1 MHLRRPSPTNII
13 AVLALFFAL
22 GGTAIAAHHYLIT
35 STKQIKP
42 SVLRKLRGRAG
53 TNGTNGTNGKNGTA
67 GKNGTNGA
75 PGAAGAANGYT
86 DQNPSAGAY
95 IVLEGTPWVVSLL
108 SLPAGKYVVQADVHL
123 EQSSKP
129 GATVTCDLAGAN
141 TPDESVADIGEGG
154 GQVKHADLALSAPL
168 TLTSAGAVLVECTP
182 AEVGRVAAGATMTA
196 VQVTNLTSST
206 G

>member
-1 MHLRRPSPTNII
+1 MHLRRPSPTTII

-22 GGTAIAAHHYLIT
+22 GGTAIAAHHYLIR

-42 SVLRKLRGRAG
+42 SVVRKLRGRAG
-53 TNGTNGTNGKNGTA
+53 INGKNGNN

-86 DQNPSAGAY
+86 DQNPRAGEY
-95 IVLEGTPWVVSLL
+95 IVLEGTPWVVSVL
-108 SLPAGKYVVQADVHL
+108 SLPAGKYIVQADVHL
-123 EQSSKP
+123 EQSSAP
-129 GATVTCDLAGAN
+129 GARVTCDLAGTN

-182 AEVGRVAAGATMTA
+182 ATVGKVAAGATMTA
-196 VQVTNLTSST
+196 VQVSNLTSST

>member
-1 MHLRRPSPTNII
+1 MHLRRPSPTTII

-42 SVLRKLRGRAG
+42 SVLKKLKGKAGKNG
-53 TNGTNGTNGKNGTA
+53 TNGTNGTN

-86 DQNPSAGAY
+86 DQYPGPGAY

-108 SLPAGKYVVQADVHL
+108 SLPAGKYMVQADVHL
-123 EQSSKP
+123 EQSSAP

-141 TPDESVADIGEGG
+141 TPDESVSDIGEGAG
-154 GQVKHADLALSAPL
+154 EVKHADLALSAPL

-182 AEVGRVAAGATMTA
+182 ATVGKVAAGATMTA
-196 VQVTNLTSST
+196 VQVTNLTST
-206 G
+206 TN